1 MVAQSTLPLFSGGF
15 WIEQEGV
22 SRIVKVFWWCIEPF
36 SPKMDI
42 KFRSIM
48 LPLMAGWM
56 LGFISLMG
64 IPFQDTVK
72 SISWTLAIFLLIS
85 IFFWLMTFIGSFVV
99 SMAILLQWEDVN
111 FKAIVL
117 LVIPLIAGFG
127 YGIAACLCRAMTY
140 NVHGVNVRSWVEVKI
155 LLFMSCN

>member
-1 MVAQSTLPLFSGGF
+1 
-15 WIEQEGV
+15 
-22 SRIVKVFWWCIEPF
+22 
-36 SPKMDI
+36 
-42 KFRSIM
+42 M

-140 NVHGVNVRSWVEVKI
+140 NVHGVNGAVIFSIGSVVVTLLIAFSAFVGRRFGLCDKVKEVVE
-155 LLFMSCN
+155 F